1 MEEKQTMGKVFEGLK
16 VVDLTSA
23 LNGPFATMF
32 LADYGAE
39 VIKVEP
45 LVGDQCRAWGPF
57 EEKSGESAF
66 FAAYNR
72 NKKSVTLNL
81 KTEKG
86 LEMFYELVKD
96 ADIIAENYKGGVTK
110 KLKIDY
116 DTVKKINPSIIY
128 ASSSGFGQYGP
139 IAHRPC
145 YDVVAQAMGGILNLT
160 GFPETDPVKVGP
172 SVGDHVAGIYLAVG
186 IMMALYH
193 RERTGEGQHVDVA
206 MMDVIFSILE
216 NAIVNYTVGGEI
228 PQRNGN
234 IDPSIAPFDAFKCKD
249 GFVALGVGND
259 RLFER
264 FSKAIGHPEFLEDE
278 RFKTNDLRQQN
289 YKSALR
295 DPIEEWCLKYT
306 KKEIEQI
313 MDEVAIPCGP
323 VMNVKEIIEHPQIQA
338 REMIVTMD
346 HPTAGKMDIPGCTI
360 KMSATPGAVETPSPI
375 LGQDN
380 REIFGLTEEEEKQL
394 IEEGVII

>member
-1 MEEKQTMGKVFEGLK
+1 MGKVFEGLK

-23 LNGPFATMF
+23 LNGPFGTMF

-45 LVGDQCRAWGPF
+45 IGGEQCRAWGPF
-57 EEKSGESAF
+57 EKKSGESAF
-66 FAAYNR
+66 FASYNR

-86 LEMFYELVKD
+86 REMLYDLVKD
-96 ADIIAENYKGGVTK
+96 ADVFAENYKGGVTK
-110 KLKIDY
+110 KLQIDY
-116 DTVKKINPSIIY
+116 DTIKKINPNIIY

-139 IAHRPC
+139 ISHRPC

-160 GFPETDPVKVGP
+160 GFPESDPVKVGP

-295 DPIEEWCLKYT
+295 DPIEEWCMKYT
-306 KKEIEQI
+306 KKEIENI

-323 VMNVKEIIEHPQIQA
+323 VMNVKEIIEHPQIKA
-338 REMIVTMD
+338 REMVVTMD

-360 KMSATPGAVETPSPI
+360 KMSATPGAVETPSP
-375 LGQDN
+375 LVGQHN

-394 IEEGVII
+394 IEEGVI

>member
-1 MEEKQTMGKVFEGLK
+1 MGKIFEGLK

-45 LVGDQCRAWGPF
+45 LGGDQCRAWGPF
-57 EEKSGESAF
+57 EKNSGESAF

-86 LEMFYELVKD
+86 REMLYELVKD
-96 ADIIAENYKGGVTK
+96 ADVLAENYKGGVTK

-116 DTVKKINPSIIY
+116 DTIKKINPNIIY

-186 IMMALYH
+186 ILMALYH
-193 RERTGEGQHVDVA
+193 RERTGEGQQVDVA

-228 PQRNGN
+228 PERNGN

-295 DPIEEWCLKYT
+295 DPIEEWCMKYT

-323 VMNVKEIIEHPQIQA
+323 VMNVKEIIEHPQIKA
-338 REMIVTMD
+338 REMVVTMD

>member
-1 MEEKQTMGKVFEGLK
+1 MGKIFEGLK

-45 LVGDQCRAWGPF
+45 LNGDQCRAWGPF
-57 EEKSGESAF
+57 EKNSGESAF

-86 LEMFYELVKD
+86 REMLYELVKD
-96 ADIIAENYKGGVTK
+96 ADVLAENYKGGVTK
-110 KLKIDY
+110 KLGIDY
-116 DTVKKINPSIIY
+116 DTIKKINPSIIY

-160 GFPETDPVKVGP
+160 GFPESDPVKVGP

-193 RERTGEGQHVDVA
+193 RERTGEGQQVDVA

-228 PQRNGN
+228 PERNGN

-295 DPIEEWCLKYT
+295 DPIEEWCMKYT

-338 REMIVTMD
+338 REMVVTMD

-380 REIFGLTEEEEKQL
+380 REVFGLTEEEEKQL